1 MVQLIDITK
10 IFRTDTVETTALN
23 HINLQIGKGEFVG
36 IKGPSGCGKST
47 LLNILGLM
55 DKPTSGNLFINGK
68 DTSLLK
74 EKEQNQLRNHT
85 IGFVFQKF
93 NLIDSLTIFENV
105 ELPLLYLR
113 QKADIR
119 HKAVLE
125 VLEQLELGHRTKH
138 FPYQLSGGQQQRAA
152 MARCVVSN
160 PELILADEPTG
171 NLDSENGMHVMNL
184 LQQMNK
190 NGKTIVMVTH
200 DDTYAAFASRILHL
214 FDGEIKDSGV

>member
-1 MVQLIDITK
+1 MVKLTDISRV
-10 IFRTDTVETTALN
+10 FRTDTVETTALN
-23 HINLQIGKGEFVG
+23 HINLHIEKGAFIA

-55 DKPTSGNLFINGK
+55 DKPTSGQLVLNGK
-68 DTSLLK
+68 ETFVMK
-74 EKEQNQLRNHT
+74 EKERNFLRKHT

-113 QKADIR
+113 QSADKR
-119 HKAVLE
+119 KKAVLE

-138 FPYQLSGGQQQRAA
+138 YPYQLSGGQQQRAA
-152 MARCVVSN
+152 MARCLVSN

-171 NLDSENGMHVMNL
+171 NLDSENGMQVMHL
-184 LQQMNK
+184 LQQMNQ
-190 NGKTIVMVTH
+190 NGKTIIMVTH
-200 DDTYAAFASRILHL
+200 DDNYAKFASRILYL
-214 FDGEIKDSGV
+214 FDGEFNS